1 MFKYVKHLCR
11 PAHFYF
17 FISFISLIL
26 LSIQNLGNVKTYCV
40 GNYIKPVD
48 NVSYVFIT
56 KSIYILVWTWI
67 LNKLCSSGY
76 STVSWLLVL
85 FPFILMFTLIG
96 MFILL

>member
-1 MFKYVKHLCR
+1 MLKNLKKLCT
-11 PAHFYF
+11 PARIYF
-17 FISFISLIL
+17 VMSFLSLIIM
-26 LSIQNLGNVKTYCV
+26 SVQNLGNVKTYCV

-56 KSIYILVWTWI
+56 KSIYILIWTWI